1 MVELEKLIV
10 FYREEKENIM
20 KDLDKID
27 TIKIKTV
34 IMYEKNS
41 KEIYSILTRFA
52 SSQMNKFKSQK
63 EE

>member
-27 TIKIKTV
+27 TNKIKTV